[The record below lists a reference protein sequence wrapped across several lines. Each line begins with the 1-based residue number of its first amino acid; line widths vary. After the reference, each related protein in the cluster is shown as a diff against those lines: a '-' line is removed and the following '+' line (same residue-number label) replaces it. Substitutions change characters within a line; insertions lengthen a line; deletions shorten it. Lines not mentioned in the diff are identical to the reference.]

1 MAQQLPS
8 TPSVRTISDLYGAI
22 KREDLILQPEFQRK
36 LVWNDKHKEAFI
48 DTILNGFPFP
58 EIYIAQSGV
67 DLELLQTQQVVVDGQ
82 QRLSTIID
90 YIETSSFCKK
100 VCKYAD
106 LTAEEKKQFLN
117 YNVVIRDLADANEAT
132 IKEIFRR
139 INKTK
144 YSLTAVEIHNAI
156 YDGEFI
162 STAKELLCAFEKMG
176 LQVFSETE
184 MSRMGDLHFMLL
196 LMATFEEG
204 GYYAGDK
211 YTEDYIEKYNNE
223 YPNSEAIKER
233 FLYIIDVI
241 SRLELSNESIWY
253 RKSNFF
259 TLFIELTKATE
270 IPDMLKEKLQNLEH
284 NIVANKDNRESDYGA
299 YYAAMY
305 TGTNQRTARVTRGSI
320 FKKYILE

>member
-1 MAQQLPS
+1 M
-8 TPSVRTISDLYGAI
+8 YGAI

-48 DTILNGFPFP
+48 DTILNGFLFP
-58 EIYIAQSGV
+58 
-67 DLELLQTQQVVVDGQ
+67 VVDGQ

-156 YDGEFI
+156 YLLT
-162 STAKELLCAFEKMG
+162 ST
-176 LQVFSETE
+176 
-184 MSRMGDLHFMLL
+184 
-196 LMATFEEG
+196 
-204 GYYAGDK
+204 
-211 YTEDYIEKYNNE
+211 N
-223 YPNSEAIKER
+223 
-233 FLYIIDVI
+233 
-241 SRLELSNESIWY
+241 
-253 RKSNFF
+253 
-259 TLFIELTKATE
+259 
-270 IPDMLKEKLQNLEH
+270 
-284 NIVANKDNRESDYGA
+284 
-299 YYAAMY
+299 
-305 TGTNQRTARVTRGSI
+305 
-320 FKKYILE
+320 

>member
-82 QRLSTIID
+82 QRLSAIID

-100 VCKYAD
+100 VRKYAD
-106 LTAEEKKQFLN
+106 LTADEKKQFLN
-117 YNVVIRDLADANEAT
+117 YNVVIRDLADADEET

-139 INKTK
+139 INQTK
-144 YSLTAVEIHNAI
+144 YSLNAVEIHNAI

-162 STAKELLCAFEKMG
+162 STAKDLVCAFEKMG

-211 YTEDYIEKYNNE
+211 YTENYIEKYNNE
-223 YPNSEAIKER
+223 YPNSERIKER
-233 FLYIIDVI
+233 FLYIIDII
-241 SRLELSNESIWY
+241 SHLELANESIWY

-259 TLFIELTKATE
+259 TLFIELAKAQT
-270 IPDMLKEKLQNLEH
+270 IPDTLNEKLQRFEH
-284 NIVANKDNRESDYGA
+284 DIVSYKETPESDYNA

-305 TGTNQRTARVTRGSI
+305 TGTNQRTARVTRGAM
-320 FKKYILE
+320 FRKYVLE